1 MDNVLMEK
9 LQAAFPGAQVNEQG
23 GFGPLVSLA
32 SADALPAACEI
43 LASRPEFG
51 WDVIED
57 YTARDTGADLELV
70 LHLVSKTD
78 VRRRLTVKAPVP
90 RDAAQ
95 APSLTAR
102 FGCAEWYERE
112 IFDLFGVRFSGH
124 PDLRRILLPEDWS
137 GHPLRKDYQDER
149 LLRRPGN

>member
-1 MDNVLMEK
+1 MPDSLVEQ
-9 LQAAFPGAQVNEQG
+9 LQAAFPNAQVNAAG
-23 GFGPLVSLA
+23 GFGPLLSLPA
-32 SADALPAACEI
+32 AEALPAACET
-43 LASRPEFG
+43 LASNPAFG

-57 YTARDTGADLELV
+57 YTARDTGDALELV
-70 LHLVSKTD
+70 LHMVSGAD
-78 VRRRLTVKAPVP
+78 VRRRLTVKAPVS

-95 APSLTAR
+95 APSLVPR

-112 IFDLFGVRFSGH
+112 IFDLFGIRFTGH

-149 LLRRPGN
+149 LLRRTGN

>member
-1 MDNVLMEK
+1 MSDTLLEQ
-9 LQAAFPGAQVNEQG
+9 LQTVFPTAQVSAQG
-23 GFGPLVSLA
+23 GFGPLLSLPA
-32 SADALPAACEI
+32 AEALPAACET

-57 YTARDTGADLELV
+57 YTARDTGDAFELV
-70 LHLVSKTD
+70 LHLVSSAD
-78 VRRRLTVKAPVP
+78 VRRRLTVKAPVA

-95 APSLTAR
+95 APSLVPR

-112 IFDLFGVRFSGH
+112 IFDLFGIRFAGH

-149 LLRRPGN
+149 LLRRAGN